1 MPNFIINVKEKGAKK
16 AEKNVKGL
24 NKALGGLKSQ
34 AMMAAGAFLGA
45 GALIAGI
52 KGAIN
57 AFGEQELAEKK
68 LEASLGHTSQALLD
82 QAAALQQVST
92 FGDETIISA
101 QALIGAF
108 VKDEEQIKLATQA
121 TLDLAAAKGM
131 DLVVAADLVSK
142 TLGSSTNALSRYGI
156 EVVGAVGSTERLE
169 SLTGNLADVFGGQAT
184 AQSETMTGAMQ
195 QMNNAVGDVAETVGG
210 FLSPAIRKAAGFI
223 KGASEAVD
231 GFLESLINLSDE
243 QIRNSINQ
251 DDLAERITKTKEEM
265 HLLNSSLAQSSRD
278 FGDQTNWTA
287 RSKDEFALL
296 EERLISLQ
304 ARYSSLSMVMVVPTE
319 GIMQQHAQTMQQ
331 HQKEDAILAKK
342 IKTRNAYRKA
352 NKEAAEEEAATK
364 AKALKDD
371 LRNAALS
378 GQSASESMKSVVR
391 AKAMEAVSGAI
402 SSIMRIFPFPLSLV
416 AAAGA
421 GSLVAAAIDRSLGA
435 IPSFATGGDFITSG
449 EQLIRVGDNASG
461 KERVQVTPLDVGGQ
475 TTGGGGAVNI
485 TFNSPVMSENHTE
498 EVIIPQIREAVRRG
512 ADIGID
518 DHIHASFGFGATSKG
533 F

>member
-52 KGAIN
+52 KGAVN

-68 LEASLGHTSQALLD
+68 LEASLGKTSQALLD

-169 SLTGNLADVFGGQAT
+169 SLTGNLANVFGGQAT

-210 FLSPAIRKAAGFI
+210 FLSPAITEAAGFI
-223 KGASEAVD
+223 KGAAEAVD

-243 QIRNSINQ
+243 QIRNSVNQ
-251 DDLAERITKTKEEM
+251 DDLAERITKTKDAM
-265 HLLNSSLAQSSRD
+265 ITLGIAQGSSAGNFENQS
-278 FGDQTNWTA
+278 GWTVRA
-287 RSKDEFALL
+287 TDEFKRL
-296 EERLISLQ
+296 EDRLISLRNQYNSLNMMLVESPMPDVVQDWGKYNDTIEESELRTNTWADKYAGQIQKVATTSHDFQ
-304 ARYSSLSMVMVVPTE
+304 AGE
-319 GIMQQHAQTMQQ
+319 EKFAEQEKA
-331 HQKEDAILAKK
+331 
-342 IKTRNAYRKA
+342 RKD
-352 NKEAAEEEAATK
+352 KQ
-364 AKALKDD
+364 LKDD

-402 SSIMRIFPFPLSLV
+402 SSIMRVFPFPFSLI

-421 GSLVAAAIDRSLGA
+421 GGLVSAAIDRSLGA
-435 IPSFATGGDFITSG
+435 IPSFAQGGDFVTSG
-449 EQLIRVGDNASG
+449 EQLIRVGDNPSG
-461 KERVQVTPLDVGGQ
+461 REHVRIEPLDAGGEP
-475 TTGGGGAVNI
+475 TGGGGSVNI
-485 TFNSPVMSENHTE
+485 SFSGNVMSQDFIEDE
-498 EVIIPQIREAVRRG
+498 AIPMIKEALRRG
-512 ADIGID
+512 SDLGI
-518 DHIHASFGFGATSKG
+518 S
-533 F
+533 